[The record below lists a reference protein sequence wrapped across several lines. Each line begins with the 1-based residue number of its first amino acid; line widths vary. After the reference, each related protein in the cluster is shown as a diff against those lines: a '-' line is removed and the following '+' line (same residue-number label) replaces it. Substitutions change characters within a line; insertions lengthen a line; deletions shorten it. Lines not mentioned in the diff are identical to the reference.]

1 MTLYK
6 SCRPLYDAIK
16 LVTNDFD
23 EKRLEKLGRAASIAI
38 WLAIM
43 WLVCQIIDDYLAT
56 W

>member
-23 EKRLEKLGRAASIAI
+23 EKRLEKWINDDEAI
-38 WLAIM
+38 EE
-43 WLVCQIIDDYLAT
+43 
-56 W
+56 